1 MWGRGFSVF
10 SLRFQGFFLTHALK
24 WPSCKSVWVHCK
36 TQTSL
41 KVSFN
46 ILLLSLN
53 LTSSLQLNPILLCLF
68 WLVFHLYTKQLQDV
82 EEVLC
87 QQNDPNKV
95 WHIPVADICGLLE
108 ADFTLSVYVRV
119 YSYECVSTDA
129 NIPISLILFF
139 FVFFME
145 MHISASLWVCDT
157 WFSNQSHVH
166 DLVRAASIKR
176 VCIPVYMCKRK
187 RGVTELLRSPDGE
200 ERSWNMKTLA
210 ILVLCSLAAICLT
223 SGRSDTT
230 VYVREALY
238 QNYCILLWF

>member
-10 SLRFQGFFLTHALK
+10 SLRFPFFFLTHALK
-24 WPSCKSVWVHCK
+24 WPCKSVWVHCK

-53 LTSSLQLNPILLCLF
+53 LTSSLQLNSILLSFLTCLSSIHKTTSRCRRRC
-68 WLVFHLYTKQLQDV
+68 WDASNDSQGQ
-82 EEVLC
+82 VLC

-129 NIPISLILFF
+129 NIPIKSD
-139 FVFFME
+139 FVFFCFFLWRC
-145 MHISASLWVCDT
+145 ISLHLCGCVIYD
-157 WFSNQSHVH
+157 
-166 DLVRAASIKR
+166 
-176 VCIPVYMCKRK
+176 
-187 RGVTELLRSPDGE
+187 SPTNHM
-200 ERSWNMKTLA
+200 SM
-210 ILVLCSLAAICLT
+210 S
-223 SGRSDTT
+223 
-230 VYVREALY
+230 
-238 QNYCILLWF
+238 